1 MQVEGGD
8 GDNVS
13 LITKSPSWSRAT
25 PVELVEE
32 PGPQLV
38 IVLLQKS
45 WAWTTWPPFDPITF
59 VLVSSKPIPLTQM
72 CPPVSTSALSS
83 LIVHGPPPGFT
94 PHTTLVPDS
103 GSTPIPPR
111 KKTSRLLTKGF
122 DYSVS

>member
-72 CPPVSTSALSS
+72 CPTS
-83 LIVHGPPPGFT
+83 VHIRLKFPDRPRTAPGF
-94 PHTTLVPDS
+94 HTAYDVGAGFRVDS
-103 GSTPIPPR
+103 Y
-111 KKTSRLLTKGF
+111 TSPKE
-122 DYSVS
+122 D